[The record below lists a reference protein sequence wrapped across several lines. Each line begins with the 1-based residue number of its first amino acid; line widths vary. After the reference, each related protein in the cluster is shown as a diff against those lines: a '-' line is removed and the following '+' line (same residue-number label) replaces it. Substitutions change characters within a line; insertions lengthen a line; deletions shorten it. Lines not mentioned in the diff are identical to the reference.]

1 MSSLQVSVQFIT
13 GVAFAGTSGPAFA
26 AVSVTDP
33 DGVPILDLQRMN
45 FKFSVIVTTGG
56 VPEPMAHAL
65 NTPRDDGFYMFS
77 IFKGTGRPTELWFAG
92 EYLAGVQLQNVAAGH
107 GQALGV
113 LQVRP
118 RPVSALAP
126 GGEANLAA
134 LEPATVDRGWQGVL
148 GVQGSNF
155 AASSFAVI
163 DGRVPPTRFKS
174 DSLLEVDVD
183 TDITGTAGRKAVRV
197 YAGDGGVS
205 DEQAWTVTE
214 GDVHE

>member
-1 MSSLQVSVQFIT
+1 VQFIT

-92 EYLAGVQLQNVAAGH
+92 EYLAGVQLGMWQRDT
-107 GQALGV
+107 
-113 LQVRP
+113 VRP
-118 RPVSALAP
+118 RSVTSASSSCQRAAP

-134 LEPATVDRGWQGVL
+134 LEQQR
-148 GVQGSNF
+148 
-155 AASSFAVI
+155 
-163 DGRVPPTRFKS
+163 
-174 DSLLEVDVD
+174 
-183 TDITGTAGRKAVRV
+183 
-197 YAGDGGVS
+197 
-205 DEQAWTVTE
+205 
-214 GDVHE
+214 